1 MDELE
6 PIEEVD
12 EKATV
17 LDVIQKVEA
26 SLNDW
31 DKGSV
36 ESHPDLA
43 APSCVLFCGGVNQLV
58 KEALDLKGADP
69 KTVGRLEGGPKSS
82 PIFALGL
89 TSDRAQ
95 PLLVIVLIFL
105 LLAACQP
112 PFLILLFLLVGF
124 FSPLLSPLLLDSSLL
139 FLDHLRHP
147 MVCLWVP
154 GEVESAAE

>member
-1 MDELE
+1 MDKLE
-6 PIEEVD
+6 PVDEVD

-26 SLNDW
+26 SLDDW

-58 KEALDLKGADP
+58 EEALDLKGAYP
-69 KTVGRLEGGPKSS
+69 KTVWSLEGGTKSG

-105 LLAACQP
+105 FPAACQP
-112 PFLILLFLLVGF
+112 PLILLLFLLAV
-124 FSPLLSPLLLDSSLL
+124 DSSLL

-147 MVCLWVP
+147 MVCLWMP

>member
-1 MDELE
+1 MDELQ
-6 PIEEVD
+6 PVDEVD

-26 SLNDW
+26 SLDDR

-58 KEALDLKGADP
+58 DEPRNIKGAYP
-69 KTVGRLEGGPKSS
+69 KTVWRLEGGPKSG

-89 TSDRAQ
+89 LSDRAQ
-95 PLLVIVLIFL
+95 PFLVIVLIFL
-105 LLAACQP
+105 FPAACQP
-112 PFLILLFLLVGF
+112 PFLILLFLFL
-124 FSPLLSPLLLDSSLL
+124 PLLSSLL

>member
-1 MDELE
+1 MDKLE
-6 PIEEVD
+6 PVDEVD

-26 SLNDW
+26 SLDDW

-58 KEALDLKGADP
+58 EEALDLKGADP
-69 KTVGRLEGGPKSS
+69 KTVWRLEGGPKSG

-89 TSDRAQ
+89 FPDRAQ
-95 PLLVIVLIFL
+95 PLLVIFLIFL
-105 LLAACQP
+105 LPAACQP
-112 PFLILLFLLVGF
+112 PFMVPLLFLLPV
-124 FSPLLSPLLLDSSLL
+124 DSSLL

-147 MVCLWVP
+147 MVCLWMTW
-154 GEVESAAE
+154 EVESAAE

>member
-6 PIEEVD
+6 PVDEVD

-26 SLNDW
+26 SLDDR

-43 APSCVLFCGGVNQLV
+43 APSRVLFCGGVNQLV
-58 KEALDLKGADP
+58 DEPLDLKGADP
-69 KTVGRLEGGPKSS
+69 KTVGRLEGGPKSG

-89 TSDRAQ
+89 SPDRAQ

-105 LLAACQP
+105 LPAACQP
-112 PFLILLFLLVGF
+112 PFLILLFLL
-124 FSPLLSPLLLDSSLL
+124 LLVDSSLL

-147 MVCLWVP
+147 MVCLWMTW
-154 GEVESAAE
+154 EVESAAE